1 MRKRFFL
8 AALAAILGTAV
19 AVAQQIA
26 VVSESG
32 SSDLYQTLA
41 EAIEGADPGSTIYL
55 PGGRFAIADSVKITK
70 KLTIIGIGHYLNGEG
85 NEDGYTRI
93 EGNLWFNEGS
103 SSSAVM
109 GCYMTGDV
117 NIGEGDASVNDV
129 VIRYCN
135 LNSVQVKNSTCS
147 GTTVNQNYVRGDSNF
162 GMSEVTITNN
172 IICRIKDIGSGV
184 IKYNV
189 DCCANAYNY
198 GYGNANSYPTL
209 INVNNSF
216 IAYNIF
222 RHAKGNIGGGSGN
235 STNGNFLE
243 VGTWGQSWGDDPVI
257 IDASISDIFE
267 NVNNW
272 SVSPTSNFHFKD
284 PYKEYESQVGIYA
297 GSGFN
302 DRQLPPVPFIVDKQ
316 VASET
321 DPSGKLNIKIRVKA
335 SE

>member
-1 MRKRFFL
+1 MKKKLFVLCTALVWAVTLMAQEISVVDTNGNTQLFTML
-8 AALAAILGTAV
+8 ADAIN
-19 AVAQQIA
+19 
-26 VVSESG
+26 
-32 SSDLYQTLA
+32 
-41 EAIEGADPGSTIYL
+41 EAPNGSTIYI

-70 KLTIIGIGHYLNGEG
+70 KLTIIGIGHYINNEG
-85 NEDGYTRI
+85 NEDGRTII
-93 EGNLWFNEGS
+93 EGNLWFNGGS
-103 SSSAVM
+103 SGSAVLA
-109 GCYMTGDV
+109 CYITGNV
-117 NIGEGDASVNDV
+117 NIGDGDASVNDV

-147 GTTVNQNYVRGDSNF
+147 GTIVNQNYVRGDSSF

-172 IICRIKDIGSGV
+172 IICRISDIDSGV

-189 DCCANAYNY
+189 NCCANYYNY
-198 GYGNANSYPTL
+198 GYGNSNSHPTL

-243 VGTWGQSWGDDPVI
+243 VGSWGSSWGDDPII

-267 NVNNW
+267 NVNDW
-272 SVSPTSNFHFKD
+272 SVTPVSNFHFKKD
-284 PYKEYESQVGIYA
+284 YKDYESQVGIYA
-297 GSGFN
+297 GTGFN
-302 DRQLPPVPFIVDKQ
+302 DKQLAPVPYIVAKQ
-316 VASET
+316 VDSET
-321 DPSGKLNIKIRVKA
+321 DASGKLNIKIRVKA

>member
-1 MRKRFFL
+1 MWTTFL
-8 AALAAILGTAV
+8 M
-19 AVAQQIA
+19 AQNIS
-26 VVSESG
+26 VVNTDG
-32 SSDLYQTLA
+32 STQLYTTLA
-41 EAIEGADPGSTIYL
+41 DAIGGAGNGSTIYL
-55 PGGRFAIADSVKITK
+55 PGGRFAISDDVKITK
-70 KLTIIGIGHYLNGEG
+70 KVTIIGIGHYLNGEG

-93 EGNLWFNEGS
+93 EGNLWFNENS

-109 GCYMTGDV
+109 GCYITGDV
-117 NIGEGDASVNDV
+117 NIGDGDATVNDV

-135 LNSVQVKNSTCS
+135 LNSVQVKNSTCY
-147 GTTVNQNYVRGDSNF
+147 GTTVNQNYVRGDSKF

-172 IICRIKDIGSGV
+172 IICRISDIDSGV

-198 GYGNANSYPTL
+198 GYGNANSHPTL

-235 STNGNFLE
+235 STNCNFLE
-243 VGTWGQSWGDDPVI
+243 VGTWGRSWGDDPII
-257 IDASISDIFE
+257 IDASISDIFK

-272 SVSPTSNFHFKD
+272 TVSPVSNFHFKD
-284 PYKEYESQVGIYA
+284 AYKEYENQVGIYA
-297 GSGFN
+297 GLGFN
-302 DRQLPPVPFIVDKQ
+302 DKQLAPVPYIIDKQ

-321 DPSGKLNIKIRVKA
+321 DASGKLNIKIRVKA